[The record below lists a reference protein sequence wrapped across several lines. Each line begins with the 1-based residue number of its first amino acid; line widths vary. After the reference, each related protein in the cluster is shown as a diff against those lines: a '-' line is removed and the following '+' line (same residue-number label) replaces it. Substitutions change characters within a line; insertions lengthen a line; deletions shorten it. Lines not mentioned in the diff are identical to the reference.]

1 MGPELSSSPIKYL
14 WLDCDPGHDDAI
26 AILLALYSPG
36 LRLLVSTQ
44 CQVHGNASSYNTF
57 SNAIRLLY
65 AYGASDSIQVHQG
78 ASKPL
83 LRPTRAD
90 PEIHGADGLG
100 GVIGLPDAK
109 NTTIRNRFAKSSLNA
124 VQGLA
129 EATKKCI
136 LEGNKLYIIATGP
149 LTNVALFSAVHPE
162 LLSGVEEI
170 IFMGGGV
177 GIGNRSAA
185 AEFNILCDP
194 EAAQMVLNLEVP
206 KVMIP
211 LNVTHT
217 AILTSELHSGLVES
231 IDAAPVP
238 APTPLRSMLSSLVRY
253 VPICLS
259 YKPDPAEGSDVSF
272 FAGSYRS
279 TFGFTEGPPIHD
291 ACCLAYLYNPGWF
304 KSKRYRVDV
313 ELAGLHTAGET
324 VVDVWGYVRTDDSW
338 GATGKNCIVTES
350 MDVQGFFQLFFE
362 CIKKCDKVSPLN
374 TSTTV

>member
-1 MGPELSSSPIKYL
+1 MLMELVTRFKSIKEHQNL
-14 WLDCDPGHDDAI
+14 FCGQLEHLSG
-26 AILLALYSPG
+26 
-36 LRLLVSTQ
+36 
-44 CQVHGNASSYNTF
+44 
-57 SNAIRLLY
+57 SNY
-65 AYGASDSIQVHQG
+65 PQ
-78 ASKPL
+78 
-83 LRPTRAD
+83 D

-238 APTPLRSMLSSLVRY
+238 APTPLRSMLSSLVR
-253 VPICLS
+253 
-259 YKPDPAEGSDVSF
+259 
-272 FAGSYRS
+272 
-279 TFGFTEGPPIHD
+279 
-291 ACCLAYLYNPGWF
+291 
-304 KSKRYRVDV
+304 VDV

-324 VVDVWGYVRTDDSW
+324 VVDVWGYVRTDESW

-374 TSTTV
+374 TSTAV

>member
-1 MGPELSSSPIKYL
+1 MASESSSPLTKYL

-36 LRLLVSTQ
+36 VKLLGVST
-44 CQVHGNASSYNTF
+44 VHGNTSRNNTL

-65 AYGASDSIQVHQG
+65 AYGASNSIRVYPG
-78 ASKPL
+78 ASHPL

-100 GVIGLPDAK
+100 GVVGLPDHD
-109 NTTIRNRFAKSSLNA
+109 NTTIRNEFAKSSSSNA

-129 EATKKCI
+129 EAVKKCTS
-136 LEGNKLYIIATGP
+136 EGVKLYLVATGP

-162 LLSGVEEI
+162 LPSGIGEI

-177 GIGNRSAA
+177 GVGNRSSV

-194 EAAQMVLNLEVP
+194 EAAQMVLNLDVP

-217 AILTSELHSGLVES
+217 AILTRELHAKLIQSVGSDLS
-231 IDAAPVP
+231 VP
-238 APTPLRSMLSSLVRY
+238 TTPLRRMLSSL
-253 VPICLS
+253 I
-259 YKPDPAEGSDVSF
+259 SF
-272 FAGSYRS
+272 FSETYRT

-291 ACCLAYLYNPGWF
+291 ACCLAYLHNPGWF
-304 KSKRYRVDV
+304 KSKRYHINV
-313 ELAGLHTAGET
+313 ELNGSHTTGET

-338 GATGKNCIVTES
+338 GATGKNCIVTEF
-350 MDVQGFFQLFFE
+350 MDVELFFQLLFN
-362 CIKKCDKVSPLN
+362 CIEECDKISPLN
-374 TSTTV
+374 NLATST

>member
-1 MGPELSSSPIKYL
+1 MASELSSSPIKYL

-26 AILLALYSPG
+26 AILLALHSPG
-36 LRLLVSTQ
+36 LELLGVST
-44 CQVHGNASSYNTF
+44 VHGNASSYNTF
-57 SNAIRLLY
+57 SNAARLLY
-65 AYGASDSIQVHQG
+65 AYGANDSIQVHPG

-100 GVIGLPDAK
+100 GVIGLPDPENAI
-109 NTTIRNRFAKSSLNA
+109 IRSKFANSSTNA
-124 VQGLA
+124 IQGLA
-129 EATKKCI
+129 EAVKKCAQ
-136 LEGNKLYIIATGP
+136 EEKKLYIIATGP

-177 GIGNRSAA
+177 GVGNRSAA

-194 EAAQMVLNLEVP
+194 EAAQMVLKLDVP

-217 AILTSELHSGLVES
+217 AILTPELHSRLVQS
-231 IDAAPVP
+231 VGSLSSTTL
-238 APTPLRSMLSSLVRY
+238 TPLRRMLSSLV
-253 VPICLS
+253 
-259 YKPDPAEGSDVSF
+259 SF
-272 FAGSYRS
+272 FAESYRS

-291 ACCLAYLYNPGWF
+291 ACCLAYLHNPSWF

-313 ELAGLHTAGET
+313 ELAGSHTAGET
-324 VVDVWGYVRTDDSW
+324 IVDVWGYARTDSSW
-338 GATGKNCIVTES
+338 GVAGKNCVVTES
-350 MDVQGFFQLFFE
+350 MDVQRFFQLFFDCVE
-362 CIKKCDKVSPLN
+362 KCDKTSPLN
-374 TSTTV
+374 VPPDA

>member
-36 LRLLVSTQ
+36 LRLLGIST
-44 CQVHGNASSYNTF
+44 VHGNASSYNTF
-57 SNAIRLLY
+57 LNAIRLLY

-231 IDAAPVP
+231 IDAATVP
-238 APTPLRSMLSSLVRY
+238 APTPLRSMLSSL
-253 VPICLS
+253 
-259 YKPDPAEGSDVSF
+259 VSF

-374 TSTTV
+374 TSTAV

>member
-1 MGPELSSSPIKYL
+1 MSAKLSSYGLKYL

-26 AILLALYSPG
+26 AILLALHSPG
-36 LRLLVSTQ
+36 LQLLGVST
-44 CQVHGNASSYNTF
+44 VHGNASSYNTF
-57 SNAIRLLY
+57 SNATRLLY
-65 AYGASDSIQVHQG
+65 AYGSDDSIQVCPG

-100 GVIGLPDAK
+100 GVIGLPDPENA
-109 NTTIRNRFAKSSLNA
+109 TIRNRFAKSSINA

-129 EATKKCI
+129 EAVKKCT
-136 LEGNKLYIIATGP
+136 LEERKLYIIATGP
-149 LTNVALFSAVHPE
+149 LTNIALFSAVHPE

-177 GIGNRSAA
+177 GVGNRSAA

-217 AILTSELHSGLVES
+217 AILTPELHSGLVQSTES
-231 IDAAPVP
+231 VP
-238 APTPLRSMLSSLVRY
+238 SATLTPLRRMLSSLV
-253 VPICLS
+253 
-259 YKPDPAEGSDVSF
+259 GF
-272 FAGSYRS
+272 FAESYRS

-291 ACCLAYLYNPGWF
+291 ACCLAYLYDPSWF
-304 KSKRYRVDV
+304 KFKRYRVDV

-324 VVDVWGYVRTDDSW
+324 VVDVWGYAHTDDSW

-350 MDVQGFFQLFFE
+350 MDVSCFFQLLFDCVE
-362 CIKKCDKVSPLN
+362 KCDKVSPLN
-374 TSTTV
+374 ASGDAQ